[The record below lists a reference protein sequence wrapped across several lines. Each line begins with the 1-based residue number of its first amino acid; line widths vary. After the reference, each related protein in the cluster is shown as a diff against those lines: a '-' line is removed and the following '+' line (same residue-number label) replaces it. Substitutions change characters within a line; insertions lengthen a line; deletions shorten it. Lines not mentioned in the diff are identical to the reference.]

1 MKLGAVNNAV
11 SRSWAQYK
19 HSPREQQGVAR
30 DVEEGSRGKGLGRAL
45 AVGSKVIAAGRWLL
59 EFILMHRPQLPQQR
73 RNASGSGRRA
83 AGERSRR
90 EADEQQQEEGQQQS
104 EGAGAASRS
113 QCGACGKTIY
123 ALPDRNRLNSSRRI
137 RSSRFPSLSSQ
148 PPPAWR

>member
-30 DVEEGSRGKGLGRAL
+30 DVVEGCRGGRRGGGTL

-59 EFILMHRPQLPQQR
+59 EFILMHWPQLPPQR

-83 AGERSRR
+83 ARERSRR
-90 EADEQQQEEGQQQS
+90 EADEQQQEEG
-104 EGAGAASRS
+104 
-113 QCGACGKTIY
+113 
-123 ALPDRNRLNSSRRI
+123 NSSQGK
-137 RSSRFPSLSSQ
+137 RSS
-148 PPPAWR
+148 

>member
-1 MKLGAVNNAV
+1 MCVGRAGGSWVSSPAHAMKLGAVNNAV

-30 DVEEGSRGKGLGRAL
+30 DVVEGCRGERRGGGTL

-83 AGERSRR
+83 ARERSRR
-90 EADEQQQEEGQQQS
+90 EADEQQQEEG
-104 EGAGAASRS
+104 
-113 QCGACGKTIY
+113 
-123 ALPDRNRLNSSRRI
+123 NSSQREWEQPAD
-137 RSSRFPSLSSQ
+137 RSAVHVAKRFMRCQ
-148 PPPAWR
+148 IGID

>member
-30 DVEEGSRGKGLGRAL
+30 DVEEGSRGKGLGGVGAL

-73 RNASGSGRRA
+73 RNASGSGRRTA
-83 AGERSRR
+83 RERSRR
-90 EADEQQQEEGQQQS
+90 EADEQQQEE
-104 EGAGAASRS
+104 E
-113 QCGACGKTIY
+113 
-123 ALPDRNRLNSSRRI
+123 
-137 RSSRFPSLSSQ
+137 
-148 PPPAWR
+148 